1 VSLKIGQLWQSVPG
15 GCTYQ
20 IVALN
25 PEHPDCYER
34 VTMRMAEMSESLRQ
48 ELHACANPSQPG
60 VEPESTAE
68 ELVAA
73 AMSRLYTN
81 EPLWFEVGGAVLV
94 GRVPE

>member
-1 VSLKIGQLWQSVPG
+1 MSLQIGQLWRSTQSR
-15 GCTYQ
+15 CTYQ

-25 PEHPDCYER
+25 LEHPDCYER
-34 VTMRMAEMSESLRQ
+34 VTMRMVEMSESLRQ

-60 VEPESTAE
+60 VEPEFTAE

-81 EPLWFEVGGAVLV
+81 EPLWFERGGAVLV
-94 GRVPE
+94 GEALE